1 MTQRKRNMKR
11 AEKSAPTYFVTMID
25 DKCRDLLIEEFSS
38 EYAAYVYLVSRYP
51 YMKRITT
58 ETVCYQSQYGS
69 NRSVYVTSIGS
80 NEYFCIWKG
89 D

>member
-1 MTQRKRNMKR
+1 MTRNGHNMKR
-11 AEKSAPTYFVTMID
+11 AEQSAPSYFVTMID
-25 DKCRDLLIEEFSS
+25 DRCRDQLIETFSS

-58 ETVCYQSQYGS
+58 ETVSYKSQYGS